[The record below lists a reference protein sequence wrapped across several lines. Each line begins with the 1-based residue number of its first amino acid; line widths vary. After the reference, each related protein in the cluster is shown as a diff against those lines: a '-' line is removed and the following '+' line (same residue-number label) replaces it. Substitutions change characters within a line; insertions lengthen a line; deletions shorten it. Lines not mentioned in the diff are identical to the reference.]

1 MRSIWRTASIWGV
14 VGVGVAVLFMVG
26 ASLLGLLH
34 PSPALDGL
42 RQEIE
47 LFVWPTSFWLIATE
61 GAGRATTI
69 RILVMAVLANLVVY
83 FVVGLVVTA
92 AWRVVKRLA
101 AKHSPKNRGKTE
113 RSPGSGRILGGH

>member
-1 MRSIWRTASIWGV
+1 MPSIWKTASIWGA
-14 VGVGVAVLFMVG
+14 VGVGGAVLFMGG

-47 LFVWPTSFWLIATE
+47 LFVWPTSFWLMATE

-69 RILVMAVLANLVVY
+69 EIVVMAVLANFIPY
-83 FVVGLVVTA
+83 FVVGLVLTA
-92 AWRVVKRLA
+92 VSRISKRLA
-101 AKHSPKNRGKTE
+101 YQQR
-113 RSPGSGRILGGH
+113 R